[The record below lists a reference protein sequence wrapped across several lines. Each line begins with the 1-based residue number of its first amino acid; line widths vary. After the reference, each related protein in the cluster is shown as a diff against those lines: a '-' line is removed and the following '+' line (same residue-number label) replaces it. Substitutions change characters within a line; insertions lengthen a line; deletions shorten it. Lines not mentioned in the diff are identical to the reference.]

1 MDTTAELVKE
11 LANLH
16 RLTQTEIMIAETRRA
31 QATTEDFE
39 RELRENAGKG
49 RERLQLLDDAIRDLG
64 GLPDYVGS
72 ALARLAAPAKALF
85 EQAQT
90 FEEALYGDLALE
102 HQLHDRAVF
111 AKVLAQTADR
121 SDVVAVLKRVE
132 LAHAAT
138 IEWLTTRLAEVAMG
152 GPAALRPGPTQ
163 VALGAVQRATY
174 FPTRAFTTGVNRAV
188 ASLEELRNRFG
199 STVDATAERARRL
212 AEATGEVVEAG
223 VSAGLNRAEREADKS
238 GADRTA
244 AVIHD
249 AREGLGVV
257 DASELP
263 IKSFDN
269 LNNTNAV
276 AAIRRLKDA
285 DDVRTILAYE
295 AAHKDRKSVLQATQ
309 ARVEE
314 LAAMATAS

>member
-64 GLPDYVGS
+64 GIPDYVGS
-72 ALARLAAPAKALF
+72 AIARLAAPAKALF

-138 IEWLTTRLAEVAMG
+138 IEWITTRLAEVAMG

-174 FPTRAFTTGVNRAV
+174 YPTRAFTTGVNRAV
-188 ASLEELRNRFG
+188 ASIGELRNRFG
-199 STVDATAERARRL
+199 STVDVTAERARRL
-212 AEATGEVVEAG
+212 AEATSEVVEAG
-223 VSAGLNRAEREADKS
+223 VSAGLNRAEREADDA

-244 AVIHD
+244 TIIHE

-257 DASELP
+257 EANELP

-285 DDVRTILAYE
+285 DDVRTVLAYE
-295 AAHKDRKSVLQATQ
+295 AAHKDRKSVLQAAQ

-314 LAAMATAS
+314 LANMAAAS

>member
-11 LANLH
+11 LTNLH
-16 RLTQTEIMIAETRRA
+16 RLTQTEIMVAETRRA
-31 QATTEDFE
+31 QAATKDFE
-39 RELRENAGKG
+39 RELRENADKG

-64 GLPDYVGS
+64 GIPDYVGS
-72 ALARLAAPAKALF
+72 TLARLAAPAKALL

-111 AKVLAQTADR
+111 AKVLADTADLKK
-121 SDVVAVLKRVE
+121 VVAVLKRVE

-163 VALGAVQRATY
+163 VALGAVQRAGY
-174 FPTRAFTTGVNRAV
+174 YPTRALTTGINRAV
-188 ASLEELRNRFG
+188 EAIGSLRNRFG
-199 STVDATAERARRL
+199 STVDAAADRARRL

-223 VSAGLNRAEREADKS
+223 VSASLNRAEREAGDAGAGRTKS
-238 GADRTA
+238 A
-244 AVIHD
+244 IND
-249 AREGLGVV
+249 ARKGLGVV

-263 IKSFDN
+263 VSSYDKRTSTD
-269 LNNTNAV
+269 AV
-276 AAIRRLKDA
+276 SAIRRLKDA
-285 DDVRTILAYE
+285 GEIRTVLAYE
-295 AAHKDRKSVLQATQ
+295 AANKDRKTVIQAGE

-314 LAAMATAS
+314 LAAMVAAS

>member
-1 MDTTAELVKE
+1 MNTTAELVKE

-16 RLTQTEIMIAETRRA
+16 RLTQTEIVVAETRRA

-39 RELRENAGKG
+39 RELRQNADKG

-64 GLPDYVGS
+64 GIPDYVGS
-72 ALARLAAPAKALF
+72 AFARLAAPAKALL
-85 EQAQT
+85 EQAST

-121 SDVVAVLKRVE
+121 KDVVAVLKRVE

-138 IEWLTTRLAEVAMG
+138 IEWITTRLAEVAMG

-163 VALGAVQRATY
+163 VALGAVQRAGFY
-174 FPTRAFTTGVNRAV
+174 PTRTLTTVVNRAV
-188 ASLEELRNRFG
+188 ATFGELRNRFG
-199 STVDATAERARRL
+199 STVDAAAERARRL

-223 VSAGLNRAEREADKS
+223 VSASLGRAEHEADRS
-238 GADRTA
+238 GANRTA
-244 AVIHD
+244 AAIHE
-249 AREGLGVV
+249 AREDLGVV
-257 DASELP
+257 EAKELP

-269 LNNTNAV
+269 LNNTDAV
-276 AAIRRLKDA
+276 AAIRRLKDVE
-285 DDVRTILAYE
+285 DVRTTLAYE
-295 AAHKDRKSVLQATQ
+295 AAHKARKSVGQAAQ

-314 LAAMATAS
+314 LAAMAAAS

>member
-39 RELRENAGKG
+39 RELRENADKA
-49 RERLQLLDDAIRDLG
+49 RERLQLLDDAIRNLDG
-64 GLPDYVGS
+64 IPDYVGS
-72 ALARLAAPAKALF
+72 ALARMAAPAKALL

-138 IEWLTTRLAEVAMG
+138 IEWITTRLAEVAQG

-163 VALGAVQRATY
+163 VAIGAVQRATY
-174 FPTRAFTTGVNRAV
+174 YPTRAFTTGVNRAV
-188 ASLEELRNRFG
+188 ASIGELRNRFG
-199 STVDATAERARRL
+199 STVDQTAERARRL
-212 AEATGEVVEAG
+212 AAATSEVVEAG
-223 VSAGLNRAEREADKS
+223 VSAGLNRAEREADDA
-238 GADRTA
+238 GAERTA
-244 AVIHD
+244 TTIHEVREDLGAV
-249 AREGLGVV
+249 E
-257 DASELP
+257 ASELP

-269 LNNTNAV
+269 LNNTTAV

-285 DDVRTILAYE
+285 DDVRTVLAYE
-295 AAHKDRKSVLQATQ
+295 EAHKDRKSVAEA
-309 ARVEE
+309 ARARLEE
-314 LAAMATAS
+314 LADMAAAS

>member
-39 RELRENAGKG
+39 RELRQNADKG
-49 RERLQLLDDAIRDLG
+49 RERLQLLDDAIRNLG
-64 GLPDYVGS
+64 GIPDYVG
-72 ALARLAAPAKALF
+72 AAFARLAAPAKALL
-85 EQAQT
+85 EQAST

-121 SDVVAVLKRVE
+121 KDVVAVLKRVE

-163 VALGAVQRATY
+163 VAIGAVQRAGY
-174 FPTRAFTTGVNRAV
+174 YPTRTFTTVVNRAV
-188 ASLEELRNRFG
+188 ATFGELRNRFG

-223 VSAGLNRAEREADKS
+223 VSAGLGRAEREADRS
-238 GADRTA
+238 GANRTA
-244 AVIHD
+244 AAIHE
-249 AREGLGVV
+249 AREDLGVV
-257 DASELP
+257 EANELP

-269 LNNTNAV
+269 LNNTDAV
-276 AAIRRLKDA
+276 AAIRRLKDVE
-285 DDVRTILAYE
+285 DVRTTLTYE
-295 AAHKDRKSVLQATQ
+295 AAHKARKSVAQAAQ

-314 LAAMATAS
+314 LAAMAAAS